1 MRTPI
6 ETEAFGDPN
15 LPALF
20 FVPGWSMPKEV
31 FHEVATQLSE
41 HFYVVLANLPGV
53 SVDPNWHKR
62 NRFGPNYDID
72 ALAEQLIR
80 AAPKPCW
87 WIGWSLG
94 GMVANYIA
102 ARRSS
107 CVNGVISVASA
118 PRFVASSETS
128 IGMAPDAFKAFF
140 DLVRQTPE
148 KGFRRFLSLQT
159 QGAANPKDLIKLL
172 SGLQPKELIDPE
184 ALIRG
189 LALLETLDVYR
200 EIELLDVPNLHM
212 FGALDA
218 LVDTTKVIHSMPTN
232 PLQTVL
238 SVPDQ
243 AHQPFLEDPSQFVA
257 TVTQY
262 INDNTFN

>member
-6 ETEAFGDPN
+6 ETEAFGDPTS
-15 LPALF
+15 PAIF
-20 FVPGWSMPKEV
+20 MVPGWAMPKEV
-31 FHEVATQLSE
+31 FHDVARLLSE
-41 HFYVVLANLPGV
+41 NFYVVLANLPGV

-87 WIGWSLG
+87 WLGWSLG

-107 CVNGVISVASA
+107 CANGVISVASA
-118 PRFVASSETS
+118 PKFVASDDWPMGMSE
-128 IGMAPDAFKAFF
+128 DAYSQFFGLVKAF
-140 DLVRQTPE
+140 PE
-148 KGFRRFLSLQT
+148 KGFRRFLSLQA
-159 QGAANPKDLIKLL
+159 QGAKDPKGLAKHLL
-172 SGLQPKELIDPE
+172 ELQPKELIDPE
-184 ALIRG
+184 ALVRG
-189 LALLETLDVYR
+189 LALLETLDVRR
-200 EIELLDVPNLHM
+200 EIALLDRPNLHV
-212 FGALDA
+212 FGAQDA
-218 LVDTTKVIHSMPTN
+218 LVETPNVVQAFPSN

-238 SVPDQ
+238 TLPEL

-257 TVTQY
+257 LITQY
-262 INDNTFN
+262 IHDNTFH

>member
-6 ETEAFGDPN
+6 ETETFGDPN
-15 LPALF
+15 LPAIFL
-20 FVPGWSMPKEV
+20 VPGWAMPKEV
-31 FHEVATQLSE
+31 FHETATKLSQ

-72 ALAEQLIR
+72 ALAEQLLR

-94 GMVANYIA
+94 GMIANYVA

-107 CVNGVISVASA
+107 CVKGVISVASA
-118 PRFVASSETS
+118 PCFTAIDEWP
-128 IGMAPDAFKAFF
+128 IGMEPDAFTHFF
-140 DLVRQTPE
+140 DLVKQTPE
-148 KGFRRFLSLQT
+148 KGFRRFLTLQT
-159 QGAANPKDLIKLL
+159 QGASDAKGLTKTL
-172 SGLQPKELIDPE
+172 SSLQPKELIDPE

-189 LALLETLDVYR
+189 LALLETLDVRR

-212 FGALDA
+212 FGAQDA
-218 LVDTTKVIHSMPTN
+218 LVDTEKVIQWLPKN
-232 PLQTVL
+232 YLQTVL
-238 SVPDQ
+238 ALPNQ

>member
-6 ETEAFGDPN
+6 ETEAFGDPKH
-15 LPALF
+15 PAIFL
-20 FVPGWSMPKEV
+20 VPGWAMPKEV
-31 FHEVATQLSE
+31 FHGIAQQLSAS
-41 HFYVVLANLPGV
+41 FYVVLANLPGV

-107 CVNGVISVASA
+107 CAKGVISVASA
-118 PRFVASSETS
+118 PKFVASDDWPM
-128 IGMAPDAFKAFF
+128 GMAKETYRQFF
-140 DLVRQTPE
+140 NLVKQTPE
-148 KGFRRFLSLQT
+148 KGFRRFLSLQA
-159 QGAANPKDLIKLL
+159 QGAQEPKVLSKTL

-184 ALIRG
+184 ALVRG
-189 LALLETLDVYR
+189 LALLETLDVRR
-200 EIELLDVPNLHM
+200 EVALLDVPNLHV
-212 FGALDA
+212 FGEKDA
-218 LVDTTKVIHSMPTN
+218 LVTATDVVASLPTN
-232 PLQTVL
+232 SLQTVV
-238 SVPDQ
+238 SIPDV
-243 AHQPFLEDPSQFVA
+243 AHQPFLEDPSHFV
-257 TVTQY
+257 TLVTQY
-262 INDNTFN
+262 INDNTFH